1 MHNNGYENI
10 TLYTHK
16 IIINVTYFFQD
27 GSQFVTSIYLRQDS
41 NEKIYTFLGVLTVLE
56 TFEIVDSNS
65 FLAKNESLLEVAGA
79 VVVDAT

>member
-1 MHNNGYENI
+1 MA
-10 TLYTHK
+10 
-16 IIINVTYFFQD
+16 YFFLD

-79 VVVDAT
+79 VGVDAT

>member
-1 MHNNGYENI
+1 MHNKNI

-16 IIINVTYFFQD
+16 IIINVTYFFQN
-27 GSQFVTSIYLRQDS
+27 GSQFVTFIYLRHDS

-65 FLAKNESLLEVAGA
+65 FLAKDESLLEIAGT
-79 VVVDAT
+79 VGVDAT